1 SLLRRRRRN
10 GWGPLRHVSPGER
23 PRRHRRKHRLLLRVP
38 RANGDVPAD
47 LQEEDDGRVQ
57 LGAVRGGALQ
67 LLAAHLLRAAQD
79 RLPPPAHHQQLRL
92 LHRDRLHRRLPRLRA
107 APRQAQDAR
116 LLLRPRRRRLRPR
129 PRRHHVRLRAG
140 PPRQVPRQRLP
151 RILHGRLRRAALHH
165 QVKVIKTKSV
175 EFLPVGLSFC
185 LVLSAVAWFCYGLF
199 TKDPFVMVCHVGG
212 FFFSCVQIGLYCWYR
227 KPSNAVLPTTTA
239 DAGNGNGGSADQPQ
253 VQVIELP
260 VHSVAI
266 LSVGPVPILGVHKI
280 EVIAAEQQ
288 TVIDVKD
295 AARAAEVD
303 QPEVIEIVP
312 APAV

>member
-1 SLLRRRRRN
+1 MPLTKLTASIFLFLDLVQETSSPSSCSSRQWRRSCRSTGRRRRAGSARCRT
-10 GWGPLRHVSPGER
+10 WWRSSAARCSSSTRCSRPTPPSCSPSTASAAASR
-23 PRRHRRKHRLLLRVP
+23 PSTSSPTSSTRRPAPGSGRSPTSSSSTSPPSASSSSSPCTPSRRP
-38 RANGDVPAD
+38 TASSSS
-47 LQEEDDGRVQ
+47 
-57 LGAVRGGALQ
+57 
-67 LLAAHLLRAAQD
+67 AASASHS
-79 RLPPPAHHQQLRL
+79 PWPSSS
-92 LHRDRLHRRLPRLRA
+92 RRSPSSY
-107 APRQAQDAR
+107 
-116 LLLRPRRRRLRPR
+116 
-129 PRRHHVRLRAG
+129 V
-140 PPRQVPRQRLP
+140 
-151 RILHGRLRRAALHH
+151 
-165 QVKVIKTKSV
+165 VIKTKSV

-199 TKDPFVMVCHVGG
+199 TKDPFVMYPNVGG

>member
-1 SLLRRRRRN
+1 MQYPN
-10 GWGPLRHVSPGER
+10 
-23 PRRHRRKHRLLLRVP
+23 
-38 RANGDVPAD
+38 
-47 LQEEDDGRVQ
+47 
-57 LGAVRGGALQ
+57 
-67 LLAAHLLRAAQD
+67 
-79 RLPPPAHHQQLRL
+79 
-92 LHRDRLHRRLPRLRA
+92 
-107 APRQAQDAR
+107 
-116 LLLRPRRRRLRPR
+116 
-129 PRRHHVRLRAG
+129 
-140 PPRQVPRQRLP
+140 
-151 RILHGRLRRAALHH
+151 
-165 QVKVIKTKSV
+165 
-175 EFLPVGLSFC
+175 
-185 LVLSAVAWFCYGLF
+185 
-199 TKDPFVMVCHVGG
+199 VGG

-303 QPEVIEIVP
+303 QPPEPPVLPEAEVSSALAPRASPPLPSVWP
-312 APAV
+312 SHGAPATSGALEEARAALDLLQGELQGPDHRSAQGRLGLISGWLKADASVRAAWGSVEEAQKVLGVAAMARASRT